1 MVLSIFITIIIMII
15 KKDLEKAADGSDLNS
30 CHHHHHQDY
39 LDHDGNHDHDFD
51 KKTWTEQLMETASPS
66 LALATPSAGTA
77 LLSKKSGL
85 LHDYGDQYVMECM
98 CIRVCLGHKSD
109 YSC

>member
-77 LLSKKSGL
+77 LIVEKE
-85 LHDYGDQYVMECM
+85 Q
-98 CIRVCLGHKSD
+98 IIA
-109 YSC
+109 

>member
-39 LDHDGNHDHDFD
+39 LDHDHDFD

-77 LLSKKSGL
+77 LIVEKERIL
-85 LHDYGDQYVMECM
+85 VINM
-98 CIRVCLGHKSD
+98 
-109 YSC
+109 

>member
-77 LLSKKSGL
+77 LIVEK
-85 LHDYGDQYVMECM
+85 ER
-98 CIRVCLGHKSD
+98 IIA
-109 YSC
+109 